1 MKGCPHKNAVKQTT
15 DELEQELKEQISSNN
30 NDNNKSSNKHELPC
44 YYHSYLNLDK
54 ILNANDPRSGF
65 YEDEPVHDEHL
76 FITIHQS
83 YELWFKQILYELRSC
98 IKKLN
103 AHYVQNRQLLTINSR
118 FQRINTIMKILVEQF
133 SVLDTMTP
141 MDFLDF
147 RKYLYPASGFQSL
160 QFRILENVLGLNCK
174 QRMRYNKQDYKN
186 VLNKHHQK
194 IIKKIEDDDKNTLF
208 YAIERWLER
217 YPYMSTQN
225 WSFWA
230 EYKKSVNNYLDD
242 EKQACNDKDFANKQ
256 YISNQETFECIFN
269 VKKFNQLR
277 DEGKIRISHKA
288 LQNALMILLYRDE
301 PLLQMPYQLIQ
312 NVMNLDNLLTNWRNA
327 HSLMVHR
334 QLGSKMG
341 TGGSSGFHYLRTAA
355 IHHKVFIDFFN
366 LSTYMIPKRYV
377 PLLPQSLKFLMTF
390 PTTNKS
396 TIINDIKP
404 NNNKQFITKD
414 IPKFAS
420 IDRALSASPVI
431 FKKSIPVS
439 LNNNCINSNNSA
451 KNVKVITNKDFFMK
465 KLGIPGNNQD
475 DSDFSADMDSTD
487 NSDYNRD
494 ITDIN

>member
-1 MKGCPHKNAVKQTT
+1 M
-15 DELEQELKEQISSNN
+15 
-30 NDNNKSSNKHELPC
+30 
-44 YYHSYLNLDK
+44 
-54 ILNANDPRSGF
+54 
-65 YEDEPVHDEHL
+65 
-76 FITIHQS
+76 
-83 YELWFKQILYELRSC
+83 
-98 IKKLN
+98 
-103 AHYVQNRQLLTINSR
+103 
-118 FQRINTIMKILVEQF
+118 
-133 SVLDTMTP
+133 
-141 MDFLDF
+141 
-147 RKYLYPASGFQSL
+147 
-160 QFRILENVLGLNCK
+160 
-174 QRMRYNKQDYKN
+174 
-186 VLNKHHQK
+186 
-194 IIKKIEDDDKNTLF
+194 
-208 YAIERWLER
+208 
-217 YPYMSTQN
+217 
-225 WSFWA
+225 
-230 EYKKSVNNYLDD
+230 DD

-269 VKKFNQLR
+269 VKKFNKLR

-301 PLLQMPYQLIQ
+301 PVLQMPYQLIQ

-366 LSTYMIPKRYV
+366 LSTYMIPKTYV

-396 TIINDIKP
+396 AIINDIKP
-404 NNNKQFITKD
+404 NNRKQFITKD

-420 IDRALSASPVI
+420 IDRALSASPVF
-431 FKKSIPVS
+431 FKNSIPVS
-439 LNNNCINSNNSA
+439 LKNNSNSNNSA